1 MIRNKVSLVGFLILS
16 SLFVPPNLTPSFLG
30 IDIADGLLLSA
41 FIVLLY
47 NFLISKNKKFGLF
60 DYLYLT
66 ITLFYFLFSS
76 FYTELGLDILNTT
89 NLRFIFF
96 FFLSYFLF
104 RILITNHSNL
114 DEINFFKTFY
124 ILIPINFIF
133 IFLKDSVNIKDV
145 GWISANIDTTN
156 LYLSGRLAGLQ
167 GSGPNVFGLIS
178 AISVVYFLHK
188 ILNHTAKNILLD
200 YTMLLISFVCLIF
213 SKSRGS
219 YISLFLVFT
228 FLALATSKVNRKN
241 ITTLFVIFLSSLFLL
256 FTFSPETF
264 LKSSDRNALRRIG
277 LDNVR
282 ILKGTGGGNYI
293 YDLFKDSLNIV
304 SLVKLE
310 DSNGINVNKIES
322 EIFPNNYIKDTRF
335 LYNFGS
341 QGFNLLEQYE
351 ILDECENESRICQLN
366 KLKRNQAINFF
377 RILKNYDQNI
387 EKNIITY
394 CFQDNQIN
402 LYISR
407 LEFACINSEINK
419 NIGLKHNLPK
429 TEFQDVKINIAQ
441 YFLELKEDKLYASCD
456 VYDQFVCPERPM
468 TTGELSFIVDKLLE
482 NNLLSEN
489 ILQNYCNSCKSNFY
503 ETFLRLKF
511 DYQDGI
517 LPRTKIQFFISEDGK
532 NWVKIGDDKTNGKL
546 IKLQKN
552 NSFIEVGGWADGQ
565 SFGNTW
571 LEGIIREI
579 KITSENG
586 NLEILFDKENLN
598 STYFLFKPNTL
609 IQYNDSKELKFNSNG
624 LISYSPNKYWIAIP
638 NDNDLFDEDFT
649 IDLQLFLPYVSS
661 KNQTLVSSSSLFNDG
676 KHSWKWYIYDSRLF
690 FEWADENGV
699 YSSKLGD
706 LSLTSGVIYSGNH
719 YLYGKRG
726 EITSNSNL
734 NQITT
739 SHNGYLTFTVEYG
752 LMISALI
759 FGVIFI
765 ILYKSV
771 QLRFSENFSLLVLLI
786 FLIQNM
792 SNDLIYSPDASIFL
806 WTSLSFLLK
815 EIYFSNIKLSNPKS

>member
-1 MIRNKVSLVGFLILS
+1 LIRNNVSLVGFLILS
-16 SLFVPPNLTPSFLG
+16 SLFVPPNLTPSVLG
-30 IDIADGLLLSA
+30 IDISDVL
-41 FIVLLY
+41 VLLAFFILLY
-47 NFLISKNKKFGLF
+47 SFVISKNKKFGLF
-60 DYLYLT
+60 DFSYLT

-76 FYTELGLDILNTT
+76 IYTELGLDIINTT
-89 NLRFIFF
+89 NLRFVF
-96 FFLSYFLF
+96 FFLLSYLLF

-145 GWISANIDTTN
+145 GWISANIDTNN

-188 ILNHTAKNILLD
+188 ILNHAAKNILLD

-228 FLALATSKVNRKN
+228 FLALATSKVNKKN
-241 ITTLFVIFLSSLFLL
+241 ITTLFLLFISTIFLL

-264 LKSSDRNALRRIG
+264 LKSSDRNALSRIG

-293 YDLFKDSLNIV
+293 YDLFRDSLNIV
-304 SLVKLE
+304 SLIKLE
-310 DSNGINVNKIES
+310 ESNGINVSKVES
-322 EIFPNNYIKDTRF
+322 DIFPDSYFKDKRF

-341 QGFNLLEQYE
+341 QGFNLLEKYE

-366 KLKRNQAINFF
+366 KLKRNQAVNFF

-387 EKNIITY
+387 EKNIINY
-394 CFQDNQIN
+394 CFQDNQMN
-402 LYISR
+402 SYITR
-407 LEFACINSEINK
+407 LEFACFNSEINK
-419 NIGLKHNLPK
+419 NIGLNHNLPK
-429 TEFQDVKINIAQ
+429 SEFQDVKFNIAQ
-441 YFLELKEDKLYASCD
+441 YFLELKEDKIYASCD
-456 VYDQFVCPERPM
+456 FYDQFACPKRVM
-468 TTGELSFIVDKLLE
+468 TTGELSYIVDNLIE
-482 NNLLSEN
+482 NNLFSEN
-489 ILQNYCNSCKSNFY
+489 IFQNYCNSCNRNFY

-511 DYQDGI
+511 DYKDGI
-517 LPRTKIQFFISEDGK
+517 LPRTKIQFFISTDGK
-532 NWVKIGDDKTNGKL
+532 NWEKIGDDKTNGKL
-546 IKLQKN
+546 INLQSN

-571 LEGIIREI
+571 LEGIISEMN
-579 KITSENG
+579 ITSENG
-586 NLEILFDKENLN
+586 NLDIIFDKKNLN
-598 STYFLFKPNTL
+598 STYFLFKPNTV

-638 NDNDLFDEDFT
+638 NDSDLFVEDFT
-649 IDLQLFLPYVSS
+649 IDLHLFLTYVPS
-661 KNQTLVSSSSLFNDG
+661 KNQTLVSSTSLFNDG

-706 LSLTSGVIYSGNH
+706 LSLTSGVIYTGNQ

-739 SHNGYLTFTVEYG
+739 SHNGYLTFTIEYG
-752 LMISALI
+752 LMISTLI

-765 ILYKSV
+765 VLYKSI
-771 QLRFSENFSLLVLLI
+771 QLRFYDKLSLLVLLI

-815 EIYFSNIKLSNPKS
+815 EIYFSNTKFSNAKS